1 MPKFYQPTPSEV
13 KEARQSSR
21 LTQAEAAELCMITS
35 TTWARYEQGLSA
47 MPPPIW
53 KLFEY
58 ALAHKIAQEGVQ
70 GKKAAEVVDNSV
82 LEDMLSTWKQDEIAL
97 EAKNYRYLDGR
108 EVI

>member
-1 MPKFYQPTPSEV
+1 MPKFYQPTPNEV

-47 MPPPIW
+47 MPAPIW

-58 ALAHKIAQEGVQ
+58 ALAHKLAQEGVQ

-82 LEDMLSTWKQDEIAL
+82 LEEMLSTWKQDEIAL
-97 EAKNYRYLDGR
+97 EAKNYRYRDGR